1 MCVNATPL
9 HRYTR
14 VCLGL
19 PDSVCGKQAD
29 STELRWG
36 GRERERGELGGG
48 CSLAAICEGLGTG
61 GPVWFHHWLCSSVMP
76 GFVAL

>member
-1 MCVNATPL
+1 M
-9 HRYTR
+9 
-14 VCLGL
+14 GW
-19 PDSVCGKQAD
+19 
-29 STELRWG
+29 E
-36 GRERERGELGGG
+36 REREGGRELGGG